1 MVHVLFQCKVP
12 NVDRWKQL
20 FDSAFNQ
27 RAAAGEISSRVFC
40 GHERGSHVVV
50 LFTWNSAPQAAQF
63 FDGDL
68 WGGVLNEAGASEI
81 PERLILNEMR
91 ALHLTAAD

>member
-1 MVHVLFQCKVP
+1 MVHVIFQCRVP
-12 NVDRWKQL
+12 SVDRWKEL
-20 FDSAFNQ
+20 FDSVFNQ

-40 GHERGSHVVV
+40 GHEHGEHVVV
-50 LFTWNSAPQAAQF
+50 LFTWNSADQAAQF
-63 FDGDL
+63 FDGDF
-68 WGGVLNEAGASEI
+68 WGGVLSEAGASDV

>member
-12 NVDRWKQL
+12 SVDRWKQL
-20 FDSAFNQ
+20 FASAFNQ
-27 RAAAGEISSRVFC
+27 RAAAGEISNRIFC
-40 GHERGSHVVV
+40 AHERGEHIVVM
-50 LFTWNSAPQAAQF
+50 FTWNSAQQAAQF
-63 FDGDL
+63 FDSEFWRGL
-68 WGGVLNEAGASEI
+68 LREAGATEV